1 MTVGTTRRTGRL
13 IGGVA
18 LAVTAAFVAGC
29 GDGAFGKE
37 FREVT
42 APTFESGVMT
52 IADGLLEG
60 LFAVYNPDSEASSTD

>member
-1 MTVGTTRRTGRL
+1 MTVRTTRRTGWL
-13 IGGVA
+13 IGGVL

-42 APTFESGVMT
+42 APTFETGVMT

-60 LFAVYNPDSEASSTD
+60 LFAVYNPDADTSSSD

>member
-1 MTVGTTRRTGRL
+1 MTARTTRRTGRL
-13 IGGVA
+13 VGGVV
-18 LAVTAAFVAGC
+18 LAVTATFAAGC

-42 APTFESGVMT
+42 APTFETGVMT

-60 LFAVYNPDSEASSTD
+60 LFAVYNPDSDASSSD